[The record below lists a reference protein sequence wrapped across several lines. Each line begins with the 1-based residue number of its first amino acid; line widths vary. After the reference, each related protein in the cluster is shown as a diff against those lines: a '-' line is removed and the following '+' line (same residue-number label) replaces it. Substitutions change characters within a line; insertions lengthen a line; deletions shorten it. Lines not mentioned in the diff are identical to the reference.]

1 MYKHQLKYYEKNKAA
16 LRIKARNAYHQ
27 KKIKNTFFSIRH
39 YEEGVN
45 PFSNNNIH
53 GMGASRRLATG

>member
-1 MYKHQLKYYEKNKAA
+1 MYKHQLKYYEANKAA

-27 KKIKNTFFSIRH
+27 KKIKDTFFSIRH

-53 GMGASRRLATG
+53 GMGASHRLAFG

>member
-1 MYKHQLKYYEKNKAA
+1 MYKSQLRYYQENKDA
-16 LRIKARNAYHQ
+16 LRIKARNAYHA
-27 KKIKNTFFSIRH
+27 KKRKGTFFSVRH

-53 GMGASRRLATG
+53 GMGTSHRYSTE

>member
-1 MYKHQLKYYEKNKAA
+1 MYKHQLRYYQANKAA

-27 KKIKNTFFSIRH
+27 KKIKDTFFSIRH
-39 YEEGVN
+39 YDEGVN

-53 GMGASRRLATG
+53 GMGASHRLAFG

>member
-1 MYKHQLKYYEKNKAA
+1 MH
-16 LRIKARNAYHQ
+16 ITPRNV
-27 KKIKNTFFSIRH
+27 KNTFFSIRH

-53 GMGASRRLATG
+53 GMGASHRLAFG

>member
-1 MYKHQLKYYEKNKAA
+1 MYKHQLKYYEANKDA
-16 LRIKARNAYHQ
+16 LRIKARNAYHA
-27 KKIKNTFFSIRH
+27 KKRKGTFFSVRH

-53 GMGASRRLATG
+53 GMGTSHRLTTE

>member
-1 MYKHQLKYYEKNKAA
+1 MYKHQLRYYQANKDA

>member
-1 MYKHQLKYYEKNKAA
+1 MYKHQLRYYQANKAA

-27 KKIKNTFFSIRH
+27 KKIKDTFFSIRH

-53 GMGASRRLATG
+53 GMGASHRLAFG

>member
-1 MYKHQLKYYEKNKAA
+1 MYKHQLKYYEANKDA
-16 LRIKARNAYHQ
+16 LRIKARNAYHA